1 MPGCICGRSPTGM
14 CIGWHNLTVDEY
26 QAKTEE
32 EKVVLRESDTGGEV

>member
-1 MPGCICGRSPTGM
+1 MPGCICGRAPTGM